1 MYDTSPEIWTSK
13 CTNFNGD
20 SRSIQHNI
28 FESGKVTFYS
38 NLSEKKNKIRKIC
51 VKQNTE
57 LHNWIISSPESVNIR
72 GQIHRKLK
80 KLILQ
85 LYFWHPLVNFFCIL
99 ITATMKGWSIKF
111 YSSTT
116 YLTDIRKI
124 IFYISFILQ
133 HCCYYNCILGMSPW
147 MRLK

>member
-1 MYDTSPEIWTSK
+1 MFIACMIPAQKFEQVNVPTSIVIRDLYNTI
-13 CTNFNGD
+13 FL
-20 SRSIQHNI
+20 SRERLPSTAI
-28 FESGKVTFYS
+28 FQK
-38 NLSEKKNKIRKIC
+38 KKNKIRKIC

-99 ITATMKGWSIKF
+99 ITATMKGQSIKF

-124 IFYISFILQ
+124 IFYISFIRQ
-133 HCCYYNCILGMSPW
+133 HCCYYNCILGMSP
-147 MRLK
+147 